1 MAKKNLLPIV
11 FLILVMVAV
20 VAYFVYPGL
29 VKTDANPWSVVPD
42 NTALVLQ
49 FDQPGDFI
57 DKLKDENSIWQSAL
71 TTGEFTKFDIQLK
84 KLESLFLEEDKY
96 LKLLKNSPL
105 LISFHPDK
113 EKTKLSILFV
123 SQIKTSLSH
132 RELKAYLSK
141 QLGNKFAVAEISERG
156 FGGLK
161 IIDAMNE
168 TTIYVSL
175 FDGLM
180 VATPELDLLTSSVE
194 TYTGTTQNFSADS
207 DFIKVEKTAG
217 KKVDARIFINYIHF
231 ADLLKLYAN
240 PQHLDALDWFLHFA
254 SWTELDLMLKNSEL
268 LMTGFTSFAA
278 DSLSFL
284 KEISKQSPQ
293 ENGIYNLCPFNTNIL
308 LRLGFSDFDA
318 HFKGTG
324 NSNSQKISKLLGNE
338 VALGFNSSSI
348 SGFKEKA
355 FAIVKFRDGQKA
367 EKLLKTISKQTKGA
381 KTYNYNSH
389 NINQINDKSL
399 LSNLFGKVFSA
410 VSKNYFLFVNDYAI
424 FANSPQV
431 LINLMQ
437 MYDTGKTLDL
447 NDNFKKFTDNLSSRE
462 NVSLYISPRDLSLL
476 FSEFVNKQ
484 TALAFMAD
492 KEAINDIQGVSF
504 QFTNEGPLAYTNF
517 YVKMGK
523 TRSEEN
529 LSLWKIELDDEI
541 VGKPSL
547 VRNHKTNK
555 YMVVAFDKSS
565 NMYLIDTDGQLLWKK
580 RIDGQPQS
588 DIHQVDYFKNGKI
601 QYLFNTRDFIYLID
615 RKGNFVKNYPKK
627 LNPAS
632 TNGISVFD
640 YNRKKDYRLLLAQAN
655 KKVSNY
661 NLNGTK
667 VKGWKEPHTAD
678 IVSEPVKRVVANN
691 KDYILITDI
700 NNRITIVNR
709 KGKERIRIKGELKK
723 ARNSEF
729 YVNRTNSKG
738 IILTTNEK
746 GKLSYIKSNGN
757 LAQTDFGDFS
767 KDHFFLYQDF
777 NDDRSV
783 DFIFVDGRKLRVF
796 DRFKKE
802 LFSYNFE
809 HEISIKPMYFSL
821 GHKQSV
827 LGVVSS
833 QEKTIYLFDSK
844 GNTIISRGLVGETPF
859 TVGSLNNNR
868 ELNLITAS
876 GNVLYNYRLK

>member
-1 MAKKNLLPIV
+1 MI
-11 FLILVMVAV
+11 IVAV
-20 VAYFVYPGL
+20 LAYFIYSGL
-29 VKTDANPWSVVPD
+29 VKTDANPWSVVPN

-49 FDQPGDFI
+49 FDRPGAFV
-57 DKLKDENSIWQSAL
+57 DKLKDKNSVWQSAL
-71 TTGEFTKFDIQLK
+71 TTAEFTKLDLQVK
-84 KLESLFLEEDKY
+84 KLTELLAAHNDY
-96 LKLLKNSPL
+96 LKLLRDNPL
-105 LISFHPDK
+105 LVSFHPDG
-113 EKTKLSILFV
+113 ETGNIYYLFV
-123 SQIKTSLSH
+123 SQ
-132 RELKAYLSK
+132 LKAHYSQSELQGFLSR

-156 FGGLK
+156 FSGLK
-161 IIDAMNE
+161 IIDAISE
-168 TTIYVSL
+168 TTIYLSL
-175 FDGLM
+175 IDGLLLIS
-180 VATPELDLLTSSVE
+180 PELDLLTASVE
-194 TYTGTTQNFSADS
+194 TYSGNQNFSFED
-207 DFIKVEKTAG
+207 DFGQVEKTVG
-217 KKVDARIFINYIHF
+217 KKVDARIFIHYRYF
-231 ADLLKLYAN
+231 AEMLKTFSNPGQYA
-240 PQHLDALDWFLHFA
+240 ALDWFSGFA
-254 SWTELDLMLKNSEL
+254 SWTEVDLMLKNSEL
-268 LMTGFTSFAA
+268 LMSGFTSFSG
-278 DSLSFL
+278 DSLTFL
-284 KEISKQSPQ
+284 HSMKAQSPQ
-293 ENGIYNLCPFNTNIL
+293 ENGVYNLCPFNTSML
-308 LRLGFSDFDA
+308 LRLGYSDFA
-318 HFKGTG
+318 AQFKGG
-324 NSNSQKISKLLGNE
+324 ANANSQKLLNLIGSE
-338 VALGFNSSSI
+338 AAVGFSGVNSTEFEES
-348 SGFKEKA
+348 A
-355 FAIVKFRDGQKA
+355 FAVVKFKHGQKA
-367 EKLLKTISKQTKGA
+367 ESVLKNIARQSKGA
-381 KTYNYNSH
+381 KTYKFNSY
-389 NINQINDKSL
+389 IVYQINDKAL
-399 LSNLFGKVFSA
+399 LSGLFGRAFSA
-410 VSKNYFLFVNDYAI
+410 ITKNYFLFVGDYAI
-424 FANSPQV
+424 FANSKQV
-431 LINLMQ
+431 LVNMMR

-447 NDNFKKFTDNLSSRE
+447 NDNFKKFADNLSSAG
-462 NVSLYISPRDLSLL
+462 NVSLYLKPRDLTTM
-476 FSEFVNKQ
+476 FYEFVGKQ
-484 TALAFMAD
+484 TTLALLAD
-492 KEAINDIQGVSF
+492 KDAVNDIQGVSF
-504 QFTNEGPLAYTNF
+504 QFVNEGNLAYSNF
-517 YVKMGK
+517 YIKMGK

-529 LSLWKIELDDEI
+529 LSLWKIELGDEI
-541 VGKPSL
+541 VGKPAL
-547 VRNHKTNK
+547 VKNHNTNK
-555 YMVVAFDKSS
+555 FMVLAFDKSS

-580 RIDGQPQS
+580 RIDGPPQS
-588 DIHQVDYFKNGKI
+588 EIHQVDYYKNGKI

-661 NLNGTK
+661 NLNGSR

-678 IVSEPVKRVVANN
+678 IVNEPVKRVVANN

-700 NNRITIVNR
+700 NNRVTIVNR
-709 KGKERIRIKGELKK
+709 KGKERIRIKGDLKK

-809 HEISIKPMYFSL
+809 YEISVRPMYFSL

-833 QEKTIYLFDSK
+833 EEKTIYLFDSK

-868 ELNLITAS
+868 ELNLITAA
-876 GNVLYNYRLK
+876 GNVLYNYQLK